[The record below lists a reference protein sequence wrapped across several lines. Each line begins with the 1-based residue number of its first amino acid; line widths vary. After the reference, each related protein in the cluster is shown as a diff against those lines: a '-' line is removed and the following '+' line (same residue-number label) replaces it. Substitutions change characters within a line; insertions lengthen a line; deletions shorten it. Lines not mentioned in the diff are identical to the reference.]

1 MKKCVDLLMQRK
13 WRASL
18 IKIVDIY
25 NGQFVECFVD
35 GINFGIF
42 YIYDNIKE
50 IWEVGDVKN
59 VFYDDYNNIIIVFN
73 IKFLC
78 WKKNIDMGKHHFSKI
93 Q

>member
-1 MKKCVDLLMQRK
+1 M
-13 WRASL
+13 
-18 IKIVDIY
+18 
-25 NGQFVECFVD
+25 ECFVD

-93 Q
+93 QYMFYLPYVYLSDMLYRGLSLLE